1 MVPKNQLIFAV
12 IIATAATIIASQ
24 ALITG
29 VFTLMNEAIKLKLW
43 TNLKVKFP
51 SEHKGQIYIPFINW
65 VLMIGCLMVIWIFK
79 KSSAMEHTYGL
90 AITIDMVMTSVLL
103 GFLLMLKNPR
113 ARGFYVLIFAIFLMI
128 EGVFLLS
135 NLGKIVS
142 GGWFTLIL
150 ATTFFSLLYLYY
162 KARELRRNITEYL
175 PMTAVTPLLEA
186 VSNDKSIPYEAT
198 NLVFPTRSD
207 SHDKLDLTVY
217 HSLFMKRPRKAGV
230 IWFLHLD
237 ILNEP
242 WGVHYSVHEVIDGSC
257 YYVSLQLGFKE
268 EHRIEYMMRK
278 IHCNMVEKGELT
290 NESVFEC
297 IKDRVG
303 KVDFKF
309 IVLNSRVSTDNALTA
324 FQILCV
330 KAYRFVKSTGLKPA
344 EDFGLDKTNVEVD
357 YIPISVTA
365 QVNQEL
371 TEDYEDYSA
380 TKKR

>member
-1 MVPKNQLIFAV
+1 
-12 IIATAATIIASQ
+12 
-24 ALITG
+24 
-29 VFTLMNEAIKLKLW
+29 
-43 TNLKVKFP
+43 
-51 SEHKGQIYIPFINW
+51 
-65 VLMIGCLMVIWIFK
+65 
-79 KSSAMEHTYGL
+79 
-90 AITIDMVMTSVLL
+90 
-103 GFLLMLKNPR
+103 
-113 ARGFYVLIFAIFLMI
+113 
-128 EGVFLLS
+128 
-135 NLGKIVS
+135 
-142 GGWFTLIL
+142 
-150 ATTFFSLLYLYY
+150 
-162 KARELRRNITEYL
+162 
-175 PMTAVTPLLEA
+175 MTAVTPLLEA
-186 VSNDKSIPYEAT
+186 VKKDQTIPYEAT
-198 NLVFPTRSD
+198 NLVFPTRSN

-278 IHCNMVEKGELT
+278 IHCTMVEKGELT

-380 TKKR
+380 TKKC